1 MNQPLLSLPITG
13 LPLEVLVA
21 VLLVFGVTALVQLLL
36 WRTRREPFLLLWA
49 LAWAAFTLRYVPQL
63 WGQALDL
70 RSPLAVVGVVRDL
83 CFLAGASLYAGRRW
97 WRWCVPPLLLEAALV
112 LAGSLRH
119 PEFGGTATMV
129 RLLVAGLALGSVAVV
144 LATSSRPAHK
154 PRRLS
159 IVGILILVAAIFVL
173 PVLGSD
179 DVMLLG
185 ILMQLG
191 ALATV
196 LGLAIA
202 ELEETSAERVAALRR
217 LEGTMQ
223 HAIRGQANVCVDC
236 DRVESTGGIWRAP
249 EAFVL
254 SATNAQVT
262 HGICPACADREFGV
276 DISDVQVRAR

>member
-1 MNQPLLSLPITG
+1 MNQPLLSAPITG

-21 VLLVFGVTALVQLLL
+21 VLLVFGVTGLVQLLL
-36 WRTRREPFLLLWA
+36 WRSRREPFLLLWA
-49 LAWAAFTLRYVPQL
+49 LAWIAFTLRYVPQL

-70 RSPLAVVGVVRDL
+70 RSPLAALGVLRDI
-83 CFLAGASLYAGRRW
+83 CFLAGASLYAGQRW
-97 WRWCVPPLLLEAALV
+97 WRWCVPPLVLEAALI
-112 LAGSLRH
+112 LAGSLTH
-119 PEFGGTATMV
+119 PGFGGTATTV
-129 RLLVAGLALGSVAVV
+129 RLVVAGIALGSVALV
-144 LATSSRPAHK
+144 LGRSTRPGRL

-159 IVGILILVAAIFVL
+159 VVGILILAVAIFVM

-196 LGLAIA
+196 LGIAIA
-202 ELEETSAERVAALRR
+202 ELDEASAERLTALRR

-236 DRVESTGGIWRAP
+236 DRVESAGGLWRAP

-254 SATNAQVT
+254 SATNAEVT
-262 HGICPACADREFGV
+262 HGICPACAEREFGV
-276 DISDVQVRAR
+276 DLSDVEVRAR